1 MGIFCVAI
9 KMPKSINVVFLLNL
23 LGYFKVIIMVALAHL
38 GLFHPP
44 EQAYSEEH
52 PASTYV
58 VVMDGQT
65 PSLVPVPVVMAW
77 IKKRVPVVEY
87 GSFLERLG
95 MHEDEDAVCSVCLD
109 CIKRSHEIRELSNC
123 CHVFHKECLDTWVD
137 EGQALSLSNGTKAI
151 YLDDD
156 SAIIS
161 GDWDL
166 ERRIAYVFVMERQT
180 PSLVPVAVVMAW
192 VKKRV
197 PVVEC
202 GSLLERLGTKEED
215 GDTACPVCLDRIKRS
230 HEIRELPNCCPVF
243 HKDCLD
249 T

>member
-1 MGIFCVAI
+1 MIEIEADPTPTDVINTSYSHSCLPPTTPLICPGSCSIFFQVIQPLSVVGIFCVAI

-23 LGYFKVIIMVALAHL
+23 LGYFKVIVMVALAHL

-87 GSFLERLG
+87 GSFLGKLG

-109 CIKRSHEIRELSNC
+109 CIKRSHQIRELSNC

-137 EGQALSLSNGTKAI
+137 EGQALSLPNGTKAI

-166 ERRIAYVFVMERQT
+166 EWRMSLSFISLSTDPILCQAYFPFCFLT
-180 PSLVPVAVVMAW
+180 LY
-192 VKKRV
+192 
-197 PVVEC
+197 
-202 GSLLERLGTKEED
+202 LE
-215 GDTACPVCLDRIKRS
+215 
-230 HEIRELPNCCPVF
+230 
-243 HKDCLD
+243 
-249 T
+249 

>member
-1 MGIFCVAI
+1 MYLFSVIPLYIFSSRFPQLPTTQTNFPRPQASVVSTTPLICPASCSIFFQVIQPLSVVGIFCVAI

-23 LGYFKVIIMVALAHL
+23 LGYFKVIVMVALAHL

-109 CIKRSHEIRELSNC
+109 CIKRSHQIRELSNC

-137 EGQALSLSNGTKAI
+137 EGQVTCPLCRSML
-151 YLDDD
+151 
-156 SAIIS
+156 
-161 GDWDL
+161 
-166 ERRIAYVFVMERQT
+166 F
-180 PSLVPVAVVMAW
+180 P
-192 VKKRV
+192 
-197 PVVEC
+197 
-202 GSLLERLGTKEED
+202 GS
-215 GDTACPVCLDRIKRS
+215 I
-230 HEIRELPNCCPVF
+230 
-243 HKDCLD
+243 
-249 T
+249 